1 MRDLRAR
8 TRYEDFKALVFDLRG
23 RLKTT
28 YEKSETEE
36 QNVAFDTYNKVRH
49 VIELKKPNDVER
61 YMKGASTRVKENFRG
76 LLATYAKVNR
86 MPSLL
91 SKKKSQILSVIIM

>member
-49 VIELKKPNDVER
+49 VIELKKPNDVEQ
-61 YMKGASTRVKENFRG
+61 YMKGSFHASKGKFSRLVSNIRESEQNAQLTE
-76 LLATYAKVNR
+76 
-86 MPSLL
+86 
-91 SKKKSQILSVIIM
+91 